1 MSLPTTRRG
10 SHAYD
15 HRIYWHVGR
24 ASAHEAFA
32 YRLLSPAT
40 IETGKTY
47 PVVLFLHGAG
57 ERGANNK
64 AQLKYF
70 PVWMASTEMR
80 ERFPCFVIAP
90 QCREGTAWS
99 DGDWGSS
106 DSSALPEEPT
116 NQLRWASGI
125 LDTLLA
131 TLPIDVSRV
140 YLTGLSMGGY
150 GAWEL
155 AVRQPERYAAVV
167 PICGGGDESQAA
179 RLATLPIWAWHGDA
193 DDVVPVVRSRRM
205 IHAITKAG
213 GSPRYTELAGVGH
226 DSWTPAYTSA
236 DGAIPWMFEQ
246 VRKEPDRLV

>member
-1 MSLPTTRRG
+1 MSPSATRRG
-10 SHAYD
+10 SNAYD
-15 HRIYWHVGR
+15 HRVFWHVAE

-40 IETGKTY
+40 IDAGMTY

-57 ERGANNK
+57 ERGANNE

-70 PVWMASTEMR
+70 PVWMASAAMR

-99 DGDWGSS
+99 DVDWGSM
-106 DSSALPEEPT
+106 DSAAMPEQPT
-116 NQLRWASGI
+116 HQLQAASRI
-125 LDTLLA
+125 LDTVIE
-131 TLPIDVSRV
+131 TLPADPNRV

-155 AVRQPERYAAVV
+155 ALRQPERFAAVV

-179 RLATLPIWAWHGDA
+179 RLASLPIWAWHGEA
-193 DDVVPVVRSRRM
+193 DDVVPVIRSRRM
-205 IHAITKAG
+205 VGAIKKAG
-213 GSPRYTELAGVGH
+213 GNPRYTELPGMGH
-226 DSWTPAYTSA
+226 DSWTAAYTGV
-236 DGAIPWMFEQ
+236 DGVIPWMFEQ
-246 VRKEPDRLV
+246 VRK